1 MLDEVIEE
9 LTKLMIKDN
18 FENGTKEIKMT
29 KTELFQFCIKLV
41 KVVERSYGK
50 N

>member
-1 MLDEVIEE
+1 MLEEVIEE
-9 LTKLMIKDN
+9 LTKMMIRDN

-41 KVVERSYGK
+41 KVVERAYGEL
-50 N
+50 

>member
-9 LTKLMIKDN
+9 LTRMMIKDN
-18 FENGTKEIKMT
+18 FENGSTNIKMT

-41 KVVERSYGK
+41 KVVERAYGDI
-50 N
+50 